1 MHIMDEKAD
10 RSFKLIIR
18 NFLIEMVIYSMLLVI
33 YFFLALR
40 YFSQPLT
47 EFFDS
52 SLIMYAIVGLGLIVA
67 QAVVLD
73 MVVTFLFNAIGLDRI
88 E

>member
-1 MHIMDEKAD
+1 MHMMDEKAD

-18 NFLIEMVIYSMLLVI
+18 NFLIEMVIYGFLLVI
-33 YFFLALR
+33 YFFVALR
-40 YFSQPLT
+40 YFSQPLA
-47 EFFDS
+47 EYFDN
-52 SLIMYAIVGLGLIVA
+52 SLLMYAFVGLGLIVA

-73 MVVTFLFNAIGLDRI
+73 LIVTFLFNAIGLDRM

>member
-1 MHIMDEKAD
+1 MNEKTD

-18 NFLIEMVIYSMLLVI
+18 NFLIEMVIYGILLVI

-40 YFSQPLT
+40 YFSQPLA

-52 SLIMYAIVGLGLIVA
+52 SLLMYAFIGLGLIVA
-67 QAVVLD
+67 QAVLLD
-73 MVVTFLFNAIGLDRI
+73 MIVTFLFNVIGLDRM

>member
-1 MHIMDEKAD
+1 MEEKAD

-18 NFLIEMVIYSMLLVI
+18 NFLIEMVIYGILLVV

-40 YFSQPLT
+40 YLSQPLADYFNSNLT
-47 EFFDS
+47 
-52 SLIMYAIVGLGLIVA
+52 LYAFIGLGLIVA
-67 QAVVLD
+67 QAVFLD
-73 MVVTFLFNAIGLDRI
+73 MLVTFLFNAIGLDRM